1 MLKGVKHD
9 GDDGVFLSK
18 KDQVKLDTVSNS
30 FTINDIKKAVASRE
44 KTQAVG
50 ALFNAYMSVVE
61 KRYPNLTLQ
70 MVSEGNFNAY
80 YTNEQITINES
91 VWSTLLVVV
100 LK

>member
-1 MLKGVKHD
+1 MT
-9 GDDGVFLSK
+9 SK
-18 KDQVKLDTVSNS
+18 KLSLVVK
-30 FTINDIKKAVASRE
+30 
-44 KTQAVG
+44 KTQAVE

-70 MVSEGNFNAY
+70 MVSEGNNFNVY

-100 LK
+100 LKQGVFFDDIISN